1 MRRWDTGQDTLAF
14 RGPWVF
20 CEGSLRVREVNC
32 HRAAG
37 GTWGKVDPRTN
48 RPNDLSLG
56 SNTEGRTSGKN
67 LGEGGFWNRKYLK
80 PLRGTSVFSASF
92 LKARVPFRAARTP
105 VLTAHT

>member
-1 MRRWDTGQDTLAF
+1 MG
-14 RGPWVF
+14 G
-20 CEGSLRVREVNC
+20 LRVREVSC

-67 LGEGGFWNRKYLK
+67 LGGGGGGFWNRKYLK
-80 PLRGTSVFSASF
+80 LLRGTSVFTASF
-92 LKARVPFRAARTP
+92 LKARVPFRTAHTP
-105 VLTAHT
+105 ILTAHT